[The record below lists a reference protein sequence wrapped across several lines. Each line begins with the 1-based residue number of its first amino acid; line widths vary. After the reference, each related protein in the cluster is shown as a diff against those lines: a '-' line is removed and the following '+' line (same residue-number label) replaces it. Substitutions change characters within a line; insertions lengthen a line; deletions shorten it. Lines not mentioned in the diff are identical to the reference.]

1 MVVFFDID
9 GTLVDDAT
17 QIIPEST
24 VRAISQLRRNGHIPI
39 VNTGRPYNHID
50 PRVRNL
56 DFCGLVCGC
65 GMQIQLEGEW
75 LVQVGPTLEQC
86 RMIRDLARRCNMQV
100 LYESE
105 YGELH
110 LDGDY
115 STHPAIREECYW
127 MEKKGFR
134 IVRLDE
140 DQPRFLKLVTFD
152 GPDCRREEFIQ
163 GVAPVYDCIDRGN
176 TMLELVMRGCSK
188 AIGIEK
194 IMDHLGVSPEEAL
207 AIGDSTNDLPMFSM
221 AGHTVCMG
229 NGMEEL
235 KQKAE
240 FITDTVLND
249 GIEKA
254 LRHYGLI

>member
-9 GTLVDDAT
+9 GTLVDNAT
-17 QIIPEST
+17 QIIPRST
-24 VRAISQLRRNGHIPI
+24 IRAMSQLRWNGHIPI

-50 PRVRNL
+50 PRVRKM
-56 DFCGLVCGC
+56 DFYGLACGC
-65 GMQIQLEGEW
+65 GMQIQLGGEW
-75 LVQVGPTLEQC
+75 LVRVGPTAEQC
-86 RMIRDLARRCNMQV
+86 RMVRDMARRCNMQV
-100 LYESE
+100 LYEST
-105 YGELH
+105 YGELY
-110 LDGDY
+110 LDGER

-127 MEKKGFR
+127 MKKKGFK
-134 IVRLDE
+134 IAQLDE
-140 DQPRFLKLVTFD
+140 DRPRFLKLVTYD

-163 GVAPVYDCIDRGN
+163 GVSPVYTCIDRGD
-176 TMLELVMRGCSK
+176 TMLELVMNGCSK

-194 IMDHLGVSPEEAL
+194 IMEHLGVSREETL

-240 FITDTVLND
+240 YITDSVLND

-254 LRHYGLI
+254 LRHYGLL